1 MKPVAAASEEEE
13 RRLKMPVRAE
23 KEHLNVVL
31 GSHLANIHETLQVL
45 DQTASSAL
53 DKVSWDD
60 VIKMGDEVQKQ
71 ATTVGMLWTGEKPGA
86 KAIEENMTTYFNTLQ
101 GFLLLSHASTVG
113 AGPTLSSSV
122 HASVKQVVDSS
133 FRLMKDTVSS
143 YGSHSKD
150 QKLSVP
156 QLVGAVW
163 EACDALK
170 KTPATNITAIGRAM
184 TQVAVSVK
192 DVLREMKELKPDS
205 SAVPDNTAVG
215 ESCAEATEDE
225 PHDDNLSEGL
235 LKLEKPNDSGSF
247 VDSLEKL
254 LKQCQELGRQ
264 IDDIGACLYPPQEIS
279 AIKAA
284 TNEISCIIEVLQAE
298 LGGLKGSSD
307 AFVEVCNAL
316 KSSLTQLASEISS
329 SSTADIEAKIE
340 NITLSN

>member
-1 MKPVAAASEEEE
+1 MSKQSLCNSMCLSFSAA
-13 RRLKMPVRAE
+13 
-23 KEHLNVVL
+23 
-31 GSHLANIHETLQVL
+31 
-45 DQTASSAL
+45 
-53 DKVSWDD
+53 
-60 VIKMGDEVQKQ
+60 
-71 ATTVGMLWTGEKPGA
+71 VGMLWTGEKPGA

-101 GFLLLSHASTVG
+101 GFLLVSHASTVG

-143 YGSHSKD
+143 YGSHSGD

-192 DVLREMKELKPDS
+192 DVLREMKELKPCS
-205 SAVPDNTAVG
+205 SADPVDTAA

-225 PHDDNLSEGL
+225 PHDDNLSEGDLGNDLSPEEMKVAEKAVVVVSDTLSVIKELIRSITGL
-235 LKLEKPNDSGSF
+235 LKLERPNDSGSF

-254 LKQCQELGRQ
+254 LKKCQELGRQ
-264 IDDIGACLYPPQEIS
+264 IDEIGACLYPPQEIS

-284 TNEISCIIEVLQAE
+284 TDEISCIIEVVQAE

-307 AFVEVCNAL
+307 AFVEACNAL
-316 KSSLTQLASEISS
+316 KSSFTQLASEISS
-329 SSTADIEAKIE
+329 SSTADIEAKVE